1 MHTLSRLP
9 TKLQASNQVNTHS
22 CTYASPT
29 YTHPPICPSVH
40 LSVGYCWSRELIPAF
55 LKLNQTLEG
64 VFTVISS
71 SLCFALLSLD
81 ASVQGF
87 VDLSRRRDIVFS
99 QAVSDHKQEA
109 NRPLACCGS
118 ICPSPSSLPRPS
130 PSSS

>member
-1 MHTLSRLP
+1 MHTLSRPP

-22 CTYASPT
+22 CTYVSPT
-29 YTHPPICPSVH
+29 HTHPPVCPSVR

-71 SLCFALLSLD
+71 SLCFTLLSLD

-87 VDLSRRRDIVFS
+87 VDLGRRRDIVFS
-99 QAVSDHKQEA
+99 QAVRDQ
-109 NRPLACCGS
+109 GQD
-118 ICPSPSSLPRPS
+118 
-130 PSSS
+130 